1 MKLLVTGASG
11 FLGRNVIEAARQRN
25 WDVVGLY
32 WKSKTF
38 LDFATKA
45 GCQAVR
51 HNLLRDQRV
60 WDADVCIY
68 LAGNSNHSRSVT
80 SPVSDL
86 RLNVEA
92 LQRFMT
98 GFHGALVLLSSAAV
112 YDSHTGLV
120 SPATHMNPLFPYGIS
135 KLTAERYLGYWV
147 HKDRISWSTILRLYY
162 AYGPHDH
169 EKRLIPKL
177 LRAVTGGD
185 GTFTVTAHEGSL
197 IDPLYSA
204 DVAAALLAAARG
216 RARNATLDL
225 CSGRPLTIRQLVRD
239 VAEHLGTTLR
249 VKAQPR
255 IEEWPVR
262 FYSDPDELQ
271 LKLGLK
277 RFLSLKEGVQ
287 HYARWIRAH
296 TLPLE
301 TSA

>member
-11 FLGRNVIEAARQRN
+11 FLGRNVIEAAHQGN

-32 WKSKTF
+32 WKSKSF
-38 LDFATKA
+38 PDFAKKV

-51 HNLLRDQRV
+51 HDLLRGQRE

-68 LAGNSNHSRSVT
+68 LAGNSNHSMSVR

-92 LQRFMT
+92 LQQFMT

-112 YDSHTGLV
+112 YDEHMGLV
-120 SPATHMNPLFPYGIS
+120 SPAASMNPLFPYGIS
-135 KLTAERYLGYWV
+135 KLTAERYLSYWV

-169 EKRLIPKL
+169 EQRLIPKL

-225 CSGRPLTIRQLVRD
+225 CSGRQLTIRQLVRA

-249 VKAQPR
+249 VTAQPR
-255 IEEWPVR
+255 IDEWPVR
-262 FYSDPDELQ
+262 FYSEPDELR

-277 RFLSLKEGVQ
+277 RFLSLKEG
-287 HYARWIRAH
+287 
-296 TLPLE
+296 
-301 TSA
+301 